1 MAKLQLSFACGLYDR
16 MQPLYTGEV
25 RVEGIDLN
33 FIAIDQP
40 RPIFDRMAGGEEFD
54 VAEFSSS
61 EFVQR
66 FANKQCPFVAIPV
79 FPSRAFRHGFIAV
92 HRKAGIKTPKDL
104 EGKRVGVPLLTMTAA
119 IYINGLLQ
127 HEYGV
132 DLRKIQW
139 VQGAMNTGGTH
150 GSATVLPLLKP
161 LPIEQNTSN
170 KSMSDL
176 LEERAV
182 DATLGTSLPAAI
194 YINGLLQHEYG
205 VDLRKIHWVQG
216 AMNTGG
222 AHGSPTVLPLLK
234 PMPIEQNTSNK
245 SMSDLIEERIVDAT
259 LGTSLPEAIRSNPDI
274 VRLFPN
280 YVELEKAFYKR
291 TKIYPIM
298 HLIAIRKQLYERYPY
313 IATSLYNAFCES
325 KKIALEKMFNLRA
338 LRYMTPFLM
347 RDIDEIYELFDGD
360 PWPYG
365 IEPNRPTLEAFA
377 TYLVDQSLIGAPVPV
392 DDLFVPTH

>member
-25 RVEGIDLN
+25 KVEGIDLN

-92 HRKAGIKTPKDL
+92 HRQAGIKTPKDL
-104 EGKRVGVPLLTMTAA
+104 EGKRVGVPLWTMT
-119 IYINGLLQ
+119 
-127 HEYGV
+127 
-132 DLRKIQW
+132 
-139 VQGAMNTGGTH
+139 
-150 GSATVLPLLKP
+150 
-161 LPIEQNTSN
+161 
-170 KSMSDL
+170 
-176 LEERAV
+176 
-182 DATLGTSLPAAI
+182 AAI

-222 AHGSPTVLPLLK
+222 AHGSADRAAAAQPDPDRAEHL
-234 PMPIEQNTSNK
+234 EQIDERPDRGARGRRDARHQPAGGDPHQSRHRAAVSRTTWSSRRSSTSARR
-245 SMSDLIEERIVDAT
+245 S
-259 LGTSLPEAIRSNPDI
+259 IRSCTWSRSASRSTRN
-274 VRLFPN
+274 
-280 YVELEKAFYKR
+280 
-291 TKIYPIM
+291 
-298 HLIAIRKQLYERYPY
+298 IRSSRR
-313 IATSLYNAFCES
+313 SLYNAFCES

-347 RDIDEIYELFDGD
+347 RDIDEIHEIFDGD

-365 IEPNRPTLEAFA
+365 LEPNRPTLEAFV
-377 TYLVDQSLIGAPVPV
+377 TYLVDQSLIAAPVPV
-392 DDLFVPTH
+392 DDLFVPTY

>member
-25 RVEGIDLN
+25 RAEGIDLN

-132 DLRKIQW
+132 DLRKI
-139 VQGAMNTGGTH
+139 
-150 GSATVLPLLKP
+150 
-161 LPIEQNTSN
+161 
-170 KSMSDL
+170 
-176 LEERAV
+176 
-182 DATLGTSLPAAI
+182 
-194 YINGLLQHEYG
+194 
-205 VDLRKIHWVQG
+205 HWVQG

-234 PMPIEQNTSNK
+234 PIPIEQNTSNK
-245 SMSDLIEERIVDAT
+245 SMSDLIEEREVDAT
-259 LGTSLPEAIRSNPDI
+259 LGTSLPAAIRSNPDI

-280 YVELEKAFYKR
+280 YVELEKEFYRR

-298 HLIAIRKQLYERYPY
+298 HLIAIRKQVYERYPF
-313 IATSLYNAFCES
+313 IASSLVQRVLRIQKDRARENVQSARA
-325 KKIALEKMFNLRA
+325 ALHDAVPDARYRRDLRS
-338 LRYMTPFLM
+338 LRRRPVAVRPRAQPADARGL
-347 RDIDEIYELFDGD
+347 RDLSY
-360 PWPYG
+360 
-365 IEPNRPTLEAFA
+365 RSV
-377 TYLVDQSLIGAPVPV
+377 VDRRARFGG
-392 DDLFVPTH
+392 

>member
-1 MAKLQLSFACGLYDR
+1 MRRARRADDRGFRPPRAHAKADVALEGTGGRRQMAKLHLSFACGLYDR

-25 RVEGIDLN
+25 KPDGIDLN
-33 FIAIDQP
+33 FIVIDQP
-40 RPIFDRMAGGEEFD
+40 RAIFDRMAGAEEFD

-104 EGKRVGVPLLTMTAA
+104 EGKRVGVPLFTMTAA

-127 HEYGV
+127 
-132 DLRKIQW
+132 R
-139 VQGAMNTGGTH
+139 
-150 GSATVLPLLKP
+150 
-161 LPIEQNTSN
+161 
-170 KSMSDL
+170 
-176 LEERAV
+176 
-182 DATLGTSLPAAI
+182 
-194 YINGLLQHEYG
+194 EYG

-222 AHGSPTVLPLLK
+222 A
-234 PMPIEQNTSNK
+234 
-245 SMSDLIEERIVDAT
+245 T
-259 LGTSLPEAIRSNPDI
+259 LGTSLPEAIRTNPDI

-280 YVELEKAFYKR
+280 YVELEKEFYKR

-298 HLIAIRKQLYERYPY
+298 HLVAIRKQLYERYPF
-313 IATSLYNAFCES
+313 IASSLYNALCES

-365 IEPNRPTLEAFA
+365 LEPNRPTLEAFV
-377 TYLVDQSLIGAPVPV
+377 TYLTDQSLIAAPVAV
-392 DDLFVPTH
+392 DDLFVPTY

>member
-25 RVEGIDLN
+25 KAEGIDLN

-66 FANKQCPFVAIPV
+66 FASKQCPFVAIPV

-104 EGKRVGVPLLTMTAA
+104 EGKRVGVPLFTMTAA

-132 DLRKIQW
+132 DLRK
-139 VQGAMNTGGTH
+139 
-150 GSATVLPLLKP
+150 ATVLPLLKP
-161 LPIEQNTSN
+161 IAIEQN
-170 KSMSDL
+170 
-176 LEERAV
+176 R
-182 DATLGTSLPAAI
+182 
-194 YINGLLQHEYG
+194 
-205 VDLRKIHWVQG
+205 
-216 AMNTGG
+216 
-222 AHGSPTVLPLLK
+222 
-234 PMPIEQNTSNK
+234 SNK
-245 SMSDLIEERIVDAT
+245 SMSDLIEERAVDAT

-298 HLIAIRKQLYERYPY
+298 HLVAIRKQLYERYPF

-347 RDIDEIYELFDGD
+347 RDIDEIYELFDGARS
-360 PWPYG
+360 G
-365 IEPNRPTLEAFA
+365 
-377 TYLVDQSLIGAPVPV
+377 G
-392 DDLFVPTH
+392 

>member
-132 DLRKIQW
+132 DLTKIHW
-139 VQGAMNTGGTH
+139 MQGAMNTVGSH
-150 GSATVLPLLKP
+150 GSRTVLPLLKSF
-161 LPIEQNTSN
+161 PIENNRSG
-170 KSMSDL
+170 KSLSDRIA
-176 LEERAV
+176 EHRV
-182 DATLGTSLPAAI
+182 DATPGTS
-194 YINGLLQHEYG
+194 
-205 VDLRKIHWVQG
+205 
-216 AMNTGG
+216 
-222 AHGSPTVLPLLK
+222 
-234 PMPIEQNTSNK
+234 
-245 SMSDLIEERIVDAT
+245 
-259 LGTSLPEAIRSNPDI
+259 
-274 VRLFPN
+274 
-280 YVELEKAFYKR
+280 
-291 TKIYPIM
+291 
-298 HLIAIRKQLYERYPY
+298 
-313 IATSLYNAFCES
+313 
-325 KKIALEKMFNLRA
+325 
-338 LRYMTPFLM
+338 
-347 RDIDEIYELFDGD
+347 
-360 PWPYG
+360 
-365 IEPNRPTLEAFA
+365 
-377 TYLVDQSLIGAPVPV
+377 
-392 DDLFVPTH
+392 

>member
-1 MAKLQLSFACGLYDR
+1 MAKLQLTFASGLYDR

-25 RVEGIDLN
+25 QPDGIDLN

-40 RPIFDRMAGGEEFD
+40 RPIFDRMSAGQEFD
-54 VAEFSSS
+54 VAEYSSS

-92 HRKAGIKTPKDL
+92 HKKAGIAKPKDL
-104 EGKRVGVPLLTMTAA
+104 EGKRVGVPLFTMTAA
-119 IYINGLLQ
+119 IYINGILQ

-132 DLRKIQW
+132 DLRK
-139 VQGAMNTGGTH
+139 V
-150 GSATVLPLLKP
+150 
-161 LPIEQNTSN
+161 
-170 KSMSDL
+170 
-176 LEERAV
+176 
-182 DATLGTSLPAAI
+182 
-194 YINGLLQHEYG
+194 
-205 VDLRKIHWVQG
+205 HWVQG

-222 AHGSPTVLPLLK
+222 AHGSPSVLPLLK
-234 PMPIEQNTSNK
+234 PFPIEQNHSNK
-245 SMSDLIEERIVDAT
+245 SMSDLLEERVVDAT
-259 LGTSLPEAIRSNPDI
+259 LGTSLPEAILTNPDI

-280 YVELEKAFYKR
+280 YVEIEKEFYQR

-298 HLIAIRKQLYERYPY
+298 HLVAIRKDVYEKHPF
-313 IATSLYNAFCES
+313 IATSLYDAFVKS

-347 RDIDEIYELFDGD
+347 RDIDEINEIFDGD

-365 IEPNRPTLEAFA
+365 IEPNRPTLEAFM
-377 TYLVDQSLIGAPVPV
+377 TYLTDQSLIAAPVPV
-392 DDLFVPTH
+392 DDLFVPTYG